1 MFGIFGCEACEI
13 LTPWPEIKPAP
24 PALEV
29 EVITTGSTAREVP
42 GILPDWKLKN
52 DRH

>member
-1 MFGIFGCEACEI
+1 MFGIFGCEACGI
-13 LTPWPEIKPAP
+13 LAPWPEIKSSP
-24 PALEV
+24 PALEA
-29 EVITTGSTAREVP
+29 EVLTTGLTTREVP